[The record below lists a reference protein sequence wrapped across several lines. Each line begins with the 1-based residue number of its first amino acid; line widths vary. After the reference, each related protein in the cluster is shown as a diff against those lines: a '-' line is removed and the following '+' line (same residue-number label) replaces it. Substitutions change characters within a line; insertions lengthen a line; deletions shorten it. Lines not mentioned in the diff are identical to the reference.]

1 MIDTTEQEDFN
12 AILHQYGFN
21 LPEFG
26 LAAHRDKIET
36 SGIYT
41 ITGTVTVRRETT
53 NINKVYS
60 AGHGTAWVIE
70 FENDLKN
77 GYYGRPD
84 ALTSE

>member
-41 ITGTVTVRRETT
+41 ITGTVTVRRELIPIPIMT
-53 NINKVYS
+53 S
-60 AGHGTAWVIE
+60 A
-70 FENDLKN
+70 NL
-77 GYYGRPD
+77 R
-84 ALTSE
+84 